1 MSNYFSLTSY
11 RIPAHLTLFKFTISS
26 VFQCVGFSFVWFL
39 FWEKKKHFLEGEGGG
54 RKDLIFIP
62 TQNTNETFWK
72 HKKRIQNW
80 WQCNSSRPCSNH
92 FKHLSFITKFN
103 LKPLKMLAMIV
114 SLILYFR
121 NILQYSLRFH
131 KILNI
136 LNSYASDQDLQLFT
150 LGLYIELWHLSWLFT
165 PFTPSLISH
174 ETSRTSQLIQAL
186 QMSHPFFNMN

>member
-1 MSNYFSLTSY
+1 
-11 RIPAHLTLFKFTISS
+11 
-26 VFQCVGFSFVWFL
+26 
-39 FWEKKKHFLEGEGGG
+39 
-54 RKDLIFIP
+54 
-62 TQNTNETFWK
+62 
-72 HKKRIQNW
+72 
-80 WQCNSSRPCSNH
+80 
-92 FKHLSFITKFN
+92 
-103 LKPLKMLAMIV
+103 MLAMIV